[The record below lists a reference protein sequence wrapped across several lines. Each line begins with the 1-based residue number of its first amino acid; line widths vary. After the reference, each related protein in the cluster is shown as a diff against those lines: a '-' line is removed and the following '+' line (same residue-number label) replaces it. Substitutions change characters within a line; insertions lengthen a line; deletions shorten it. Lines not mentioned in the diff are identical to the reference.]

1 MLHAIADFFHKSGF
15 VTTLVLIWISF
26 YLVMTLWVFL
36 YKSIVLK
43 IELKREMQSLT
54 NILNGVQDA
63 PEHSMFNKRRNHEVK
78 KQSRELLQAWKHQV
92 LKQSTTGLVVLSI
105 ISSTAPFIG
114 LFGTV
119 VEILEAFNSLGAL
132 GQASFGVIAPIISKA
147 LIATAGGILAAIPAY
162 SFYLILKRKVYDLSV
177 CVQMQVDILLS
188 KEEESLRKF

>member
-78 KQSRELLQAWKHQV
+78 KQSKELLQAWKHQV

-177 CVQMQVDILLS
+177 CVQMQVDILSS

>member
-43 IELKREMQSLT
+43 IELKREMQSLS

-63 PEHSMFNKRRNHEVK
+63 PEHSMFNKRRSHEVK
-78 KQSRELLQAWKHQV
+78 KQSKELLQAWKHQV

>member
-78 KQSRELLQAWKHQV
+78 KQSKELLWAWKHQV

-177 CVQMQVDILLS
+177 CVQMQVDILSS

>member
-15 VTTLVLIWISF
+15 VTTLVLVWISF

-43 IELKREMQSLT
+43 IELKREMQSLS

-78 KQSRELLQAWKHQV
+78 KQSKELLQAWKHQV

-177 CVQMQVDILLS
+177 CVQMQVDILSS
-188 KEEESLRKF
+188 KEEESSRKF

>member
-43 IELKREMQSLT
+43 IELKREMQSLS

-78 KQSRELLQAWKHQV
+78 KQSKELLQAWKHQV

-119 VEILEAFNSLGAL
+119 VEILEAFNNLGAL

-177 CVQMQVDILLS
+177 CVQMQVDILSS

>member
-147 LIATAGGILAAIPAY
+147 LIATAAGILAAIPAY

-177 CVQMQVDILLS
+177 YVQMQVDILSS

>member
-26 YLVMTLWVFL
+26 YLVMTLWVVL

-78 KQSRELLQAWKHQV
+78 KQSKELLQAWKHQV

-177 CVQMQVDILLS
+177 CVQMQVDILSS

>member
-1 MLHAIADFFHKSGF
+1 MFDSIVYFFNKSGF
-15 VTTLVLIWISF
+15 VTTLVLVWISL

-43 IELKREMQSLT
+43 IELKREMQSLS

-63 PEHSMFNKRRNHEVK
+63 PEHFMFNMFNKKRNDETK
-78 KQSRELLQAWKHQV
+78 RYSNELLQAWKHQV

-119 VEILEAFNSLGAL
+119 VEILEAFNNLGAL

-147 LIATAGGILAAIPAY
+147 LIATAAGILAAIPAY

-177 CVQMQVDILLS
+177 YVQMQVDILSS
-188 KEEESLRKF
+188 KK

>member
-119 VEILEAFNSLGAL
+119 VEILEAFNSLGTL

-147 LIATAGGILAAIPAY
+147 LIATAAGILAAIPAY

-177 CVQMQVDILLS
+177 YVQMQVDILSS

>member
-1 MLHAIADFFHKSGF
+1 MLDSIIYFFNKSGF
-15 VTTLVLIWISF
+15 ITTLVLVWISL

-43 IELKREMQSLT
+43 IYLRREMQSLS
-54 NILNGVQDA
+54 NILNGAQDA
-63 PEHSMFNKRRNHEVK
+63 PEHFMFNKKRNDETK
-78 KQSRELLQAWKHQV
+78 KYSKELLQAWKHQV

-119 VEILEAFNSLGAL
+119 VEILEAFNNLGAL

-147 LIATAGGILAAIPAY
+147 LIATAAGILAAIPAY

-177 CVQMQVDILLS
+177 YVQMQVDILSS
-188 KEEESLRKF
+188 KEENS

>member
-43 IELKREMQSLT
+43 IELKREMQSLS

-78 KQSRELLQAWKHQV
+78 KQSKELLQAWKHQV

-177 CVQMQVDILLS
+177 CVQMQVDILSS
-188 KEEESLRKF
+188 KEEETLRKF

>member
-43 IELKREMQSLT
+43 IELKREMQSLS

-78 KQSRELLQAWKHQV
+78 KQSKELLQAWKHQV

-177 CVQMQVDILLS
+177 CVQMQVDILSS

>member
-15 VTTLVLIWISF
+15 VTTLVLVWISL

-43 IELKREMQSLT
+43 IELKREMQSLS
-54 NILNGVQDA
+54 NILNGVQDT
-63 PEHSMFNKRRNHEVK
+63 PEHPMFNKRRNHEAK
-78 KQSRELLQAWKHQV
+78 KQSKELLQAWKHQV

-177 CVQMQVDILLS
+177 CVQMQVDILSS
-188 KEEESLRKF
+188 KEEELLRKF

>member
-1 MLHAIADFFHKSGF
+1 MFDSIVYFFNKSGF
-15 VTTLVLIWISF
+15 VTTLVLVWISL

-43 IELKREMQSLT
+43 IELRREMQSLS

-63 PEHSMFNKRRNHEVK
+63 PEHFMFNKKRNDETY
-78 KQSRELLQAWKHQV
+78 SNELLQAWKHQV

-119 VEILEAFNSLGAL
+119 VEILEAFNNLGAL

-147 LIATAGGILAAIPAY
+147 LIATAAGILAAIPAY

-177 CVQMQVDILLS
+177 YVQMQVDILSS
-188 KEEESLRKF
+188 KK

>member
-1 MLHAIADFFHKSGF
+1 MLYAIADFFHKSGF
-15 VTTLVLIWISF
+15 VTTLVLVWISF

-43 IELKREMQSLT
+43 IELKREMQSLS

-78 KQSRELLQAWKHQV
+78 KQSKELLQAWKHQV

-177 CVQMQVDILLS
+177 CVQMQVDILSS

>member
-1 MLHAIADFFHKSGF
+1 MLDSIVYFFNKSGF
-15 VTTLVLIWISF
+15 VTTLVLVWISL

-43 IELKREMQSLT
+43 IELRREMQSLS
-54 NILNGVQDA
+54 NILNGTQDA
-63 PEHSMFNKRRNHEVK
+63 PEHFMFNKKRNDETK
-78 KQSRELLQAWKHQV
+78 RYSNELLQAWKHQV

-119 VEILEAFNSLGAL
+119 VEILEAFNNLGAL

-147 LIATAGGILAAIPAY
+147 LIATAAGILAAIPAY

-177 CVQMQVDILLS
+177 YVQMQVDILSS
-188 KEEESLRKF
+188 KK

>member
-1 MLHAIADFFHKSGF
+1 MLDSIVYFFNKSGF
-15 VTTLVLIWISF
+15 VTTLVLVWISL

-43 IELKREMQSLT
+43 IELRREMQSLS

-63 PEHSMFNKRRNHEVK
+63 PEHFIFNKKRNDEAY
-78 KQSRELLQAWKHQV
+78 SNELLQAWKHQV

-119 VEILEAFNSLGAL
+119 VEILEAFNNLGAL

-147 LIATAGGILAAIPAY
+147 LIATAAGILAAIPAY

-177 CVQMQVDILLS
+177 YVQMQVDILSS
-188 KEEESLRKF
+188 KKESF

>member
-1 MLHAIADFFHKSGF
+1 MLHAIVDFFHKSGF
-15 VTTLVLIWISF
+15 VTALVLIWVSF
-26 YLVMTLWVFL
+26 YLVVTLWIFL

-43 IELKREMQSLT
+43 IELKREMQSLS

-63 PEHSMFNKRRNHEVK
+63 PEHSMFNKRKNHGPQRHSK
-78 KQSRELLQAWKHQV
+78 ELLQAWKHQI

-119 VEILEAFNSLGAL
+119 VEILEAFNSLGVL

-147 LIATAGGILAAIPAY
+147 LVATAGGILATIPAY
-162 SFYLILKRKVYDLSV
+162 SFYLILKRKIYDLSV
-177 CVQMQVDILLS
+177 YVQMQVDILS
-188 KEEESLRKF
+188 SREEDSLRRF